1 MKAEFALAAI
11 QGEKT
16 IAPIEGEDGI
26 PFAGFGSGGIQL
38 EPLFWTIFVFLSSG
52 SSDILVGNR
61 VKV

>member
-26 PFAGFGSGGIQL
+26 PLRRIRIRRDTA
-38 EPLFWTIFVFLSSG
+38 
-52 SSDILVGNR
+52 
-61 VKV
+61 